1 MTKYTIYP
9 CTDDTWIK
17 VFRRIRKVAK
27 KTGMRIICVDG
38 KTNSIKLKK
47 VFNNSLMLKQ
57 QSVTYLDWCSKRC
70 KSDVPD
76 YTTTIILE
84 KQDER
89 SIRRNR
95 KIGESQKSSS

>member
-1 MTKYTIYP
+1 
-9 CTDDTWIK
+9 
-17 VFRRIRKVAK
+17 
-27 KTGMRIICVDG
+27 
-38 KTNSIKLKK
+38 
-47 VFNNSLMLKQ
+47 MLKQ
-57 QSVTYLDWCSKRC
+57 QLVTYLDWCSKRC

-95 KIGESQKSSS
+95 KIGVPKKFFIKKSFYTKEKNFPLKEK